1 LLSIHLSFVV
11 MIYLEL
17 DFGCMENSEI
27 TDPVFRDAVEAIGS
41 GNISRLKKLLQ
52 DDPQVVSKRLDVPT
66 EGYFQH
72 PYLLWFVAD
81 NPIRHDRLPSNIAE
95 ITRLLID
102 GVRQNARASFQ
113 EQIDYTLGLVAT
125 GRIPKESGVQ
135 IELIDLLI
143 DAGARPGNGHGALA
157 HGNREAAQRLMERGG
172 KLTLTT
178 AIGLDRKED
187 IERLL
192 RQATAEEKQIAL
204 IASAYLG
211 KPAMIRD
218 LINLGVDVNTYIDPS
233 SGFHSHATALHQ
245 AVYSGSLDS
254 VKILVEAGANLNL
267 EDRVYQ
273 GTPLGWARYLQKEE
287 KDESRKEKYSQIE
300 KFLLTLNSKNT

>member
-1 LLSIHLSFVV
+1 
-11 MIYLEL
+11 MN
-17 DFGCMENSEI
+17 NSEI
-27 TDPVFRDAVEAIGS
+27 TDPLFRNAVEAIDS
-41 GNISRLKKLLQ
+41 GNISLLKKLLQ
-52 DDPQVVSKRLDVPT
+52 DDPQLVSKRLDVPT

-81 NPIRHDRLPSNIAE
+81 NPIRHERLPANIKE

-102 GVRQNARASFQ
+102 AVRQNANRTFQ

-143 DAGARPGNGHGALA
+143 DAGARPGSGNGALA
-157 HGNREAAQRLMERGG
+157 HGNPEAAQRLIERGG
-172 KLTLTT
+172 ELTLTT

-187 IERLL
+187 VARLL
-192 RQATAEEKQIAL
+192 KKATGEEKQVAL
-204 IASAYLG
+204 IAAAYLG
-211 KPAMIRD
+211 KPAMIQYMID
-218 LINLGVDVNTYIDPS
+218 SGVDVNTYIDHS

-254 VKILVEAGANLNL
+254 VKILIEAGADLNL
-267 EDRVYQ
+267 EDRIYH
-273 GTPLGWARYLQKEE
+273 GSPLDWSQYLQKEE
-287 KDESRKEKYSQIE
+287 KNEGLKEKYWQIE
-300 KFLLTLNSKNT
+300 KFLLTVKR

>member
-1 LLSIHLSFVV
+1 

-27 TDPVFRDAVEAIGS
+27 TDPVFRDAVEAIDS

-66 EGYFQH
+66 AGYFQH

-102 GVRQNARASFQ
+102 GVRQNARGSFQ

-218 LINLGVDVNTYIDPS
+218 LINLGVDVNTYIDHS

>member
-1 LLSIHLSFVV
+1 
-11 MIYLEL
+11 MN
-17 DFGCMENSEI
+17 NSEI
-27 TDPVFRDAVEAIGS
+27 TDPLFRNAVEAIDS
-41 GNISRLKKLLQ
+41 GNISMLKKILQ
-52 DDPQVVSKRLDVPT
+52 DDPQLVGKRLDVPT

-81 NPIRHDRLPSNIAE
+81 NPIRHERLPANITE

-102 GVRQNARASFQ
+102 AVRQNANRTFQ

-143 DAGARPGNGHGALA
+143 DAGARPGSGNGALA
-157 HGNREAAQRLMERGG
+157 HGNPEAAQRLIERGG
-172 KLTLTT
+172 ELTLTT
-178 AIGLDRKED
+178 AIGLDRNED
-187 IERLL
+187 VERLL
-192 RQATAEEKQIAL
+192 KKATKEDKQVAL
-204 IASAYLG
+204 IASAFLG
-211 KPAMIRD
+211 KPAMIRH
-218 LINLGVDVNTYIDPS
+218 LIDSGVEVNAYIHHS

-245 AVYSGSLDS
+245 AVFSGSLDS

-273 GTPLGWARYLQKEE
+273 GTPLGWAQYLQREE
-287 KDESRKEKYSQIE
+287 KDDSLKEKYSQIE
-300 KFLLTLNSKNT
+300 KFLLALNPGKR

>member
-1 LLSIHLSFVV
+1 
-11 MIYLEL
+11 
-17 DFGCMENSEI
+17 
-27 TDPVFRDAVEAIGS
+27 
-41 GNISRLKKLLQ
+41 
-52 DDPQVVSKRLDVPT
+52 
-66 EGYFQH
+66 
-72 PYLLWFVAD
+72 
-81 NPIRHDRLPSNIAE
+81 
-95 ITRLLID
+95 
-102 GVRQNARASFQ
+102 
-113 EQIDYTLGLVAT
+113 
-125 GRIPKESGVQ
+125 
-135 IELIDLLI
+135 LIDLLI

-218 LINLGVDVNTYIDPS
+218 LINSGVDVNTYIDHS